1 MTRFLS
7 FVLVILFITNPSF
20 SQTLPVIGV
29 RVNSSETGKDD
40 YVGSTY
46 IACDVRMFN
55 GSSFATD
62 LPVILRNIQFG
73 TGGKFLLSTTGGSS
87 AGTDNISVIIKRDN
101 TFTRFFIKSQP
112 GFNSLVDKDAI
123 IEVLGNAPNSNGI
136 VLARKALMI
145 TAVRPIPSSLT
156 RIEMIVGSVTTMDD
170 YATWSPTSCLIRVF
184 GSGTTSGNLNVT
196 LRNLSNSQG
205 KLNFASSTL
214 PNNSTAINPT
224 LNLSLP
230 NSGTWVK
237 FFISGKFGS
246 SSLKDKDA
254 VIEVVKAATDTVL
267 TREALMVRVRKN
279 GNNISSEERQRYLNS
294 LVTFNNTF
302 NGYLTFNNIHDRAG
316 VPEGHSGPGFL
327 PWHRAFILDFERE
340 LQRIDPSVALLYWNT
355 DNAAPNIFSLNFM
368 GSKPIVST
376 DAFADFNPNNPLIA
390 WNVPG
395 GPGIRR
401 TTKFENNTAPSTI
414 NTNLRKETAVLAL
427 GNDFNLFKALDPN
440 PHGASHVLAGGI
452 SGDWMGILT
461 SAVKDPLFFFLHAN
475 LDRLWAKWQLLNTRF
490 DAQNPLTYS
499 PQGSFP
505 NTGTIHIGHFLNDTM
520 WPWNQITGTFTGSGT
535 PPINQRPT
543 TAPGGTFPEAIF
555 YNNSPP
561 PNPQLFNVIDYRNNR
576 SILSINAGLGFC
588 YDDVPFQ

>member
-1 MTRFLS
+1 MTRFFS
-7 FVLVILFITNPSF
+7 FVLVILFVTNPSF
-20 SQTLPVIGV
+20 SQILPVIGV
-29 RVNSSETGKDD
+29 RINSSETGKDD
-40 YVGSTY
+40 YVGSSY

-73 TGGKFLLSTTGGSS
+73 TGGKFLLSTTGGASV
-87 AGTDNISVIIKRDN
+87 GTDNISVIVKRDN

-123 IEVLGNAPNSNGI
+123 VEVLGNAPNSNGI

-156 RIEMIVGSVTTMDD
+156 RIEMIMGSVTTMDD
-170 YATWSPTSCLIRVF
+170 YVTWSPTSCLIRVL
-184 GSGTTSGNLNVT
+184 GSGTTSGSLSVT

-214 PNNSTAINPT
+214 PNNSTATNPT

-237 FFISGKFGS
+237 FFIAGKFGS
-246 SSLKDKDA
+246 PSLKDKDA
-254 VIEVVKAATDTVL
+254 VIEVVKAASDTVL
-267 TREALMVRVRKN
+267 TREALMVRARKN

-316 VPEGHSGPGFL
+316 VPEGHFGPGFL

-368 GSKPIVST
+368 GSKPTIST
-376 DAFADFNPNNPLIA
+376 DAFADFNPSNPLIA

-395 GPGIRR
+395 GPGVRR

-414 NTNLRKETAVLAL
+414 NTGLRKETAVLAL

-440 PHGASHVLAGGI
+440 PHGASHVLAGGV

-555 YNNSPP
+555 YTNSPP
-561 PNPQLFNVIDYRNNR
+561 PSPQLFNVIDYRNNR

>member
-1 MTRFLS
+1 MTRFFS
-7 FVLVILFITNPSF
+7 FVLVILFVTNPSF
-20 SQTLPVIGV
+20 SQILPVIGV
-29 RVNSSETGKDD
+29 RINSSETGKDD
-40 YVGSTY
+40 YVGSSY

-73 TGGKFLLSTTGGSS
+73 TGGKFLLSTTGGASV
-87 AGTDNISVIIKRDN
+87 GTDNISVIVKRDN

-123 IEVLGNAPNSNGI
+123 VEVLGNAPNSNGI

-156 RIEMIVGSVTTMDD
+156 RIEMIMGSVTTMDD
-170 YATWSPTSCLIRVF
+170 YVTWSPTSCLIRVL
-184 GSGTTSGNLNVT
+184 GSGTTSGSLSVT

-205 KLNFASSTL
+205 KLNFAPSTL
-214 PNNSTAINPT
+214 PNNSTATNPT

-237 FFISGKFGS
+237 FFIAGKFGS
-246 SSLKDKDA
+246 PSLKDKDA
-254 VIEVVKAATDTVL
+254 VIEVVKAASDTVL
-267 TREALMVRVRKN
+267 TREALMVRARKN

-316 VPEGHSGPGFL
+316 VPEGHFGPGFL

-368 GSKPIVST
+368 GSKPTIST
-376 DAFADFNPNNPLIA
+376 DAFADFNPSNPLIA

-395 GPGIRR
+395 GPGVRR

-414 NTNLRKETAVLAL
+414 NTGLRKETAVLAL

-440 PHGASHVLAGGI
+440 PHGASHVLAGGV

-555 YNNSPP
+555 YTNSPP
-561 PNPQLFNVIDYRNNR
+561 PSPQLFNVIDYRNNR

>member
-1 MTRFLS
+1 MTRLFS
-7 FVLVILFITNPSF
+7 FVLVILFITNSAF

-29 RVNSSETGKDD
+29 RVNNSETSKDD
-40 YVGSTY
+40 YVGSSY

-55 GSSFATD
+55 GASFATD

-73 TGGKFLLSTTGGSS
+73 TGGRFSLSTTGGTS
-87 AGTDNISVIIKRDN
+87 AGTDNISVIVKKDN
-101 TFTRFFIKSQP
+101 TFTRFFIKSEP

-136 VLARKALMI
+136 ILARKALMI
-145 TAVRPIPSSLT
+145 TTVKPIPSSLT
-156 RIEMIVGSVTTMDD
+156 KIEMIMGSVTTMDD
-170 YATWSPTSCLIRVF
+170 YVTWSPTSCLVRVL
-184 GSGTTSGNLNVT
+184 GAGTATGNLNVT
-196 LRNLSNSQG
+196 LRNMSNSQG
-205 KLNFASSTL
+205 KVNFASSSL
-214 PNNSTAINPT
+214 LNNSTAVNST

-237 FFISGKFGS
+237 FFIAGKFGNP
-246 SSLKDKDA
+246 SLKDKDA
-254 VIEVVKAATDTVL
+254 VIEVIKAATDTVL

-302 NGYLTFNNIHDRAG
+302 NNYLTFNTIHDRSG

-368 GSKPIVST
+368 GSKPTVST
-376 DAFADFNPNNPLIA
+376 DAFADFSPSNPLIA

-401 TTKFENNTAPSTI
+401 TTKFENNTSPSTI
-414 NTNLRKETAVLAL
+414 NVNLRKEIAALAL
-427 GNDFNLFKALDPN
+427 GNDFNLFKAIDPN
-440 PHGASHVLAGGI
+440 PHAASHVLAGGV
-452 SGDWMGILT
+452 SGDWMGSLT

-475 LDRLWAKWQLLNTRF
+475 LDRLWAKWQGLNTRF

-520 WPWNQITGTFTGSGT
+520 WPWNQITGTFAGSGT

-555 YNNSPP
+555 YTNSPP
-561 PNPQLFNVIDYRNNR
+561 PIPQLLNVIDYRNNR
-576 SILSINAGLGFC
+576 SILTINAGLGFC

>member
-1 MTRFLS
+1 MTRFFS
-7 FVLVILFITNPSF
+7 FVLVILFVTNPSF
-20 SQTLPVIGV
+20 SQILPVIGV
-29 RVNSSETGKDD
+29 RINSSETGKDD
-40 YVGSTY
+40 YVGSSY

-73 TGGKFLLSTTGGSS
+73 TGGKFLLSTTGGASV
-87 AGTDNISVIIKRDN
+87 GTDNISVIVKRDN

-123 IEVLGNAPNSNGI
+123 VEVLGNAPNSNGI

-156 RIEMIVGSVTTMDD
+156 RIEMIMGSVTTMDD
-170 YATWSPTSCLIRVF
+170 YVTWSPTSCLIRVL
-184 GSGTTSGNLNVT
+184 GSGTTSGSLSVT

-214 PNNSTAINPT
+214 PNNSTATNPT

-237 FFISGKFGS
+237 FFIAGKFGS
-246 SSLKDKDA
+246 PSLKDKDA
-254 VIEVVKAATDTVL
+254 VIEVVKAASDTVL
-267 TREALMVRVRKN
+267 TREALMVRARKN

-368 GSKPIVST
+368 GSKPTIST
-376 DAFADFNPNNPLIA
+376 DAFADFNPSNPLIA

-395 GPGIRR
+395 GPGVRR

-414 NTNLRKETAVLAL
+414 NTGLRKETAVLAL

-440 PHGASHVLAGGI
+440 PHGASHVLAGGV

-555 YNNSPP
+555 YTNSPP
-561 PNPQLFNVIDYRNNR
+561 PSPQLFNVIDYRNNR